1 MIFPNVRGQSFGEI
15 FWTLTNS
22 QMTILSGPLWL
33 LRKYSQKR
41 GYETGDYKKYKT
53 SPFTQKQRLTPNGQF
68 HLTVLGHHNSNSYAI
83 ASLHHTQEKENTSHF
98 SYKITGINITKEKQK
113 IKNHSSI
120 QILIQSGQGV
130 AEKNCVKEN
139 GVRIYPHILHITARL
154 HNISVQKHPSIFL

>member
-53 SPFTQKQRLTPNGQF
+53 SPFTQKQRLTPNG
-68 HLTVLGHHNSNSYAI
+68 
-83 ASLHHTQEKENTSHF
+83 
-98 SYKITGINITKEKQK
+98 
-113 IKNHSSI
+113 
-120 QILIQSGQGV
+120 
-130 AEKNCVKEN
+130 
-139 GVRIYPHILHITARL
+139 
-154 HNISVQKHPSIFL
+154 